1 MRPLYDARIKDLG
14 PGDFV
19 RVECICGH
27 SELIPSSGLQQGVG
41 LPPTCPSSTCNTG
54 SAAANAIG
62 AGGSW
67 CRLSGRLSKRLREK
81 FTPNRAYP
89 THEGAGASNGLALD
103 LELQA
108 ECDAFLIRV
117 ASKNV
122 RLAPLSVQPFPDG

>member
-62 AGGSW
+62 AVGWVGRSVAGSLMRW
-67 CRLSGRLSKRLREK
+67 TPGLS
-81 FTPNRAYP
+81 FID
-89 THEGAGASNGLALD
+89 HEHTY
-103 LELQA
+103 
-108 ECDAFLIRV
+108 R
-117 ASKNV
+117 
-122 RLAPLSVQPFPDG
+122 